1 MDITFLCYRKL
12 KCLRNKE
19 WTILL
24 KVYFR
29 IPDGER
35 LQLVLHDF
43 NSFPTHFTWK
53 QKTNNSNSSLLN
65 NIKIFFNNAMTNNS
79 SLSIHRFTTS
89 FPFRKLHVFSLEDA
103 IIGVK
108 QIRVVSARSRREVI
122 AKLEIIKQCQR
133 SFDLFQLVT

>member
-1 MDITFLCYRKL
+1 MDVLMDITFLCYRKL

-53 QKTNNSNSSLLN
+53 QK
-65 NIKIFFNNAMTNNS
+65 K
-79 SLSIHRFTTS
+79 TT
-89 FPFRKLHVFSLEDA
+89 A
-103 IIGVK
+103 T
-108 QIRVVSARSRREVI
+108 A
-122 AKLEIIKQCQR
+122 AY
-133 SFDLFQLVT
+133 

>member
-1 MDITFLCYRKL
+1 MDVLMDVTFFCYLKL

-35 LQLVLHDF
+35 LQLVFHDF

-53 QKTNNSNSSLLN
+53 QKKKQQQQL
-65 NIKIFFNNAMTNNS
+65 IK
-79 SLSIHRFTTS
+79 
-89 FPFRKLHVFSLEDA
+89 
-103 IIGVK
+103 
-108 QIRVVSARSRREVI
+108 
-122 AKLEIIKQCQR
+122 
-133 SFDLFQLVT
+133 